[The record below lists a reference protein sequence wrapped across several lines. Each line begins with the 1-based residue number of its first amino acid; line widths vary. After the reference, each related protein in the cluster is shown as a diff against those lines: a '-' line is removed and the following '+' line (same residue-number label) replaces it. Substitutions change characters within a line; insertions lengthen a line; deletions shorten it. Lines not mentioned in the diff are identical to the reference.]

1 VTYFQYEAI
10 YLGIIV
16 GLALANILTSFHK
29 LIDAGPRVHWH
40 WLAPAVALYASLLTL
55 GEFWSVWE
63 RQNSTGHRMFFTW
76 LPLAFAFAIL
86 FLFCAA
92 SLPDDVSEDRL
103 DLKDYYF
110 SNRKRIWGFSM
121 AVHLLNL
128 TSWTISAVDHGHA
141 VQYLLQNWHPYFGNL
156 VEAGLSLAAMFTR
169 SEWLQAAILLAMAA
183 YMISLFGPMSL
194 N

>member
-1 VTYFQYEAI
+1 MTYFEYEAI

-16 GLALANILTSFHK
+16 GLALANVLTSFHK

-40 WLAPAVALYASLLTL
+40 WLAPASALYASVLTL

-63 RQNSTGHRMFFTW
+63 RQNGMGHRLFFTW

-92 SLPDDVSEDRL
+92 SLPDEVSGGRL

-110 SNRKRIWGFSM
+110 SNRKRIWGFSI
-121 AVHLLNL
+121 ALHLLNL
-128 TSWTISAVDHGHA
+128 TSWTISAVEHGDA
-141 VQYLLQNWHPYFGNL
+141 VQYLVQNWHPYLGNF
-156 VEAGLSLAAMFTR
+156 VEAGLSLTAMFTR